1 MQKIHSVSVRALAEF
16 AFERGDLIP
25 AARAASRMRDGVR
38 GHQALQA
45 LLPASWR
52 PEAPVSRDIPVGERV
67 LRVHGRIDALYVD
80 RDITRVLEIK
90 TTTKDPSMILKYDYP
105 AHWAQGEIY
114 AALVCLNEGLARA
127 EVRLTYA
134 RLDGKKREYS
144 DEYDAQELIER
155 LTAYAG
161 PYLDWISRVDDWKEL
176 SRPTLDSFPFPFD
189 DYREEGA
196 LPPDAGQLSLS
207 L

>member
-67 LRVHGRIDALYVD
+67 LRVHGHIDALYVD
-80 RDITRVLEIK
+80 RDIARVLEIK

-155 LTAYAG
+155 HGGKNVGSISGKTSFILAG
-161 PYLDWISRVDDWKEL
+161 DNMGPSKLQKAEKLGIPIVN
-176 SRPTLDSFPFPFD
+176 
-189 DYREEGA
+189 EEDF
-196 LPPDAGQLSLS
+196 LKMIE
-207 L
+207 